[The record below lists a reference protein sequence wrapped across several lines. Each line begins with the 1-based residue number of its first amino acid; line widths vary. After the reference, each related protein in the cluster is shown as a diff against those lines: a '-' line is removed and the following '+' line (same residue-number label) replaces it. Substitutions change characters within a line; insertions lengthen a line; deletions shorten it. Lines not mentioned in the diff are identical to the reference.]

1 MPYSRILY
9 LTFAHNIKYNPVLF
23 AYFFDIIGL
32 VIIML
37 DIDIATNNFGKRIQ
51 EARLLRNITQDQL
64 AEYCNVTPKHISAIE
79 RGASIGS
86 ITLLLHI
93 CDCLQITP
101 NSLFVDSIIESSS
114 NDTIIPIKKHEIII
128 KYSKL
133 SKNNQDFIDYS
144 INHLFDEQ
152 TRKV

>member
-9 LTFAHNIKYNPVLF
+9 LTFSHNIKCNPVLF
-23 AYFFDIIGL
+23 ACFFDIIRL

-37 DIDIATNNFGKRIQ
+37 DIDTATNNFGKRIQ

-79 RGASIGS
+79 RGTSIGS

-93 CDCLQITP
+93 CHYLQITP